1 MDQQKSEQEKIPTT
15 KGIMAWVKEILH
27 LNAHEIEEM
36 PSPPSPEVI
45 TTLISKASG
54 DPDPENP
61 ENAQPPT
68 DNAKRTTPNAQRKTE
83 NAQRTT
89 DNEKTC
95 PYALRRNIVE
105 SLRVIREFAEKHDL
119 AATMVRA
126 LLTLLAEMALGALK
140 GKVSGTILEALLKI
154 FNYERMKEEA
164 DLRSQLDK
172 EEILRVKEESYRLG
186 EIAGRNARISREI
199 FPEQP
204 AEVPDLKGTPVAG
217 GSEKPDIF
225 SMARQA

>member
-1 MDQQKSEQEKIPTT
+1 MDQQKSEQEKVPST

-27 LNAHEIEEM
+27 LNAREIEEI

-54 DPDPENP
+54 DPANP
-61 ENAQPPT
+61 ENE
-68 DNAKRTTPNAQRKTE
+68 NSENAQRKTE
-83 NAQRTT
+83 NAQRKT
-89 DNEKTC
+89 DNPQPC

-186 EIAGRNARISREI
+186 EIAGRNVRISREI

>member
-1 MDQQKSEQEKIPTT
+1 
-15 KGIMAWVKEILH
+15 
-27 LNAHEIEEM
+27 
-36 PSPPSPEVI
+36 
-45 TTLISKASG
+45 
-54 DPDPENP
+54 
-61 ENAQPPT
+61 
-68 DNAKRTTPNAQRKTE
+68 
-83 NAQRTT
+83 
-89 DNEKTC
+89 
-95 PYALRRNIVE
+95 
-105 SLRVIREFAEKHDL
+105 
-119 AATMVRA
+119 MVRA

>member
-1 MDQQKSEQEKIPTT
+1 MDQQKSEQEKIPST

-27 LNAHEIEEM
+27 LNAREIEEI

-54 DPDPENP
+54 DPENP
-61 ENAQPPT
+61 ENE
-68 DNAKRTTPNAQRKTE
+68 NSENAQRKTD
-83 NAQRTT
+83 NAQP
-89 DNEKTC
+89 C

-172 EEILRVKEESYRLG
+172 EEILRVKEESYRRG

>member
-27 LNAHEIEEM
+27 LNAREIEEI

-54 DPDPENP
+54 DPENP
-61 ENAQPPT
+61 DNEKRTTDNEKPPT
-68 DNAKRTTPNAQRKTE
+68 DNAK
-83 NAQRTT
+83 RTT